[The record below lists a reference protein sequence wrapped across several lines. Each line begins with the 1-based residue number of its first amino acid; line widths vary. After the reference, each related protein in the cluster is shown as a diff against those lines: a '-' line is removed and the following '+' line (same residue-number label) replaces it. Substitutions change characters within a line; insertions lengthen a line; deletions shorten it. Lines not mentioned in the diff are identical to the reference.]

1 MATNEKNVKSA
12 DKEKKMKTSEESAQ
26 EILDPI
32 NKSQKDFKDLN
43 PDQRQAIIYDFNQ
56 KNKGIAEIIDDA
68 EVDEEYINMCKKE
81 FEEYQGSYLKLDYEI
96 CKKDKSV
103 EYAEWLRDWNREHVF
118 APANYWIG
126 VLKFEEV
133 ILEKIEELKKETSDF
148 MVDYGALTYLYNLM
162 MAPVCRGIEE
172 AKWMANNQ
180 ETYNNILNKLAEH
193 VEMIDLIKKKI
204 GLLQIRWSMACQG
217 FKMNILAKS
226 LDDFKEKSAVQSEPA
241 PTTAEKMDEEEAK
254 TKDADS
260 KK

>member
-1 MATNEKNVKSA
+1 MATKEKNVEAAK
-12 DKEKKMKTSEESAQ
+12 DDKKMKTSQETAQ
-26 EILDPI
+26 EILEQI
-32 NKSQKDFKDLN
+32 NKNQKDFKDLN

-56 KNKGIAEIIDDA
+56 KNEGIAEIVEDE
-68 EVDEEYINMCKKE
+68 EVDEAYIEMCKKE
-81 FEEYQGSYLKLDYEI
+81 FEEYQDAYTKMDYEI

-103 EYAEWLRDWNREHVF
+103 EYAEWLRDWNRDHVF

-126 VLKFEEV
+126 VLRFEEV
-133 ILEKIEELKKETSDF
+133 ILEKIEELKKEPSDF
-148 MVDYGALTYLYNLM
+148 IVDYGALTYLYNLM

-180 ETYNNILNKLAEH
+180 ETYNAILNKLGEH
-193 VEMIDLIKKKI
+193 VDMIGLIKKKI

-226 LDDFKEKSAVQSEPA
+226 LSDFKEKSAVQSNPA
-241 PTTAEKMDEEEAK
+241 PTEAEKNAADEE
-254 TKDADS
+254 

>member
-1 MATNEKNVKSA
+1 MATKEKSA
-12 DKEKKMKTSEESAQ
+12 ENANEKKMKTSDETAQ
-26 EILDPI
+26 EILEQI
-32 NKSQKDFKDLN
+32 QKNQKDFKDLN

-56 KNKGIAEIIDDA
+56 KNKGIAEIIEE
-68 EVDEEYINMCKKE
+68 EVDQEYIDLCKKE
-81 FEEYQGSYLKLDYEI
+81 FEEYQDAYTKLDYEI
-96 CKKDKSV
+96 CKIDKSL

-126 VLKFEEV
+126 VLRFEEV
-133 ILEKIEELKKETSDF
+133 ILDKIEDLKKEEKDLII
-148 MVDYGALTYLYNLM
+148 DYGALTYLYNLM

-180 ETYNNILNKLAEH
+180 ETYNNILNKLGEH
-193 VEMIDLIKKKI
+193 VDMIDLIKKKI

-226 LDDFKEKSAVQSEPA
+226 LEDFREKSALQTDPA
-241 PTTAEKMDEEEAK
+241 PTVAETEKEE
-254 TKDADS
+254 